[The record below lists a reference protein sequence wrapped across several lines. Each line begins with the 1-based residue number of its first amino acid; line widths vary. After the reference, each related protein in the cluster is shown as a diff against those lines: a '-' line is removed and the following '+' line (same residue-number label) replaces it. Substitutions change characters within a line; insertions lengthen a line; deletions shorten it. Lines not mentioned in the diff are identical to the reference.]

1 MSLYLLYSYNLS
13 TKKTKA
19 ITTAPPRDK
28 NLNQPNIFIT
38 GIHLLQNLDLNVL
51 MGGTCSLVLCNTGAS
66 VNISRH
72 LSLNILTRS

>member
-1 MSLYLLYSYNLS
+1 MSIFLLYGYNLS

-38 GIHLLQNLDLNVL
+38 GINFITKF
-51 MGGTCSLVLCNTGAS
+51 GP
-66 VNISRH
+66 
-72 LSLNILTRS
+72 